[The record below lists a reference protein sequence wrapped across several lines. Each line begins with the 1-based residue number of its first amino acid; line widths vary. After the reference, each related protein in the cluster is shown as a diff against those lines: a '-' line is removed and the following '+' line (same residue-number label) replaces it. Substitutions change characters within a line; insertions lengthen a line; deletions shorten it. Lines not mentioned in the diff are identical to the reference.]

1 MEEFFH
7 CVFSSIVGGQTN
19 FSDRIKSTVYISVLT
34 IFVDNSYYIGG
45 EIVQA
50 VHEYSNRLCCSDL
63 LFCSLLG
70 EIRASMGSSQQINSE
85 KILS

>member
-45 EIVQA
+45 ENDLAKSFKQCMNIQIDFA
-50 VHEYSNRLCCSDL
+50 VGIFYFARYWEKYVRQWGHLNR
-63 LFCSLLG
+63 
-70 EIRASMGSSQQINSE
+70 
-85 KILS
+85 